1 MRIED
6 FQEKVFQLG
15 KQLGFEHMEIYSE
28 KVESL
33 GCKLYKGEIDSYQ
46 TSETLGVSFRGK
58 MDGNMGYAYTEN
70 TDEVSVQYLV
80 HEAKANSLLTEED
93 VQEEIFKGSVKYED
107 YSFYSEE
114 LNDVSIEEKI
124 EFLKEIEKEVYAF
137 DERVTGTNTLSLSS
151 AEKEKRLVNSNGL
164 ELKDRMN
171 HIGLSL
177 SVIVKQGKEVKNGV
191 FSCVTRNY
199 QSLAAKEV
207 AEHAVK
213 EALSKL
219 NAETAESK
227 NYSVILRNKAAAA
240 LLQTFSPIFS
250 AENIQ
255 KGQSLLKGKLGEK
268 IAAEHVHI
276 VDDPFYEDGVR
287 SSNFDSEGYA
297 TRKKDVIKDGDLLT
311 FLHNSLTAKKDKVES
326 TGNAY
331 KASFKGTITVA
342 PSNFY
347 IMPAEK
353 ALPDLVAQVDEGI
366 LVTSFSG
373 LHSGTN
379 TVSGDFS
386 IAAGGFLIENG
397 EIKTALK
404 QMTVAGNFFDLLQQ
418 IEQIGSDLDFS
429 LAFGSP
435 SLLIKELS
443 VTVE

>member
-6 FQEKVFQLG
+6 FQERVFQLG
-15 KQLGFEHMEIYSE
+15 KQLGFTDMEIYTE

-58 MDGNMGYAYTEN
+58 MDGKMGYAYTEN
-70 TDEVSVQYLV
+70 TDEDSVQYLV
-80 HEAKANSLLTEED
+80 KEAKVNSLLIEED
-93 VQEEIFKGSVKYED
+93 VQEEIFKGSEQYGD
-107 YSFYSEE
+107 HTFYSEE

-151 AEKEKRLVNSNGL
+151 SEKEKRLVNSNGL
-164 ELKDRMN
+164 ELKDRTN
-171 HIGLSL
+171 HIGLSV

-191 FSCVTRNY
+191 FSRVTRNY
-199 QSLAAKEV
+199 HSLAAKNV

-219 NAETAESK
+219 NAESADSK

-250 AENIQ
+250 AEQIQ
-255 KGQSLLKGKLGEK
+255 KGQSLLKGRLGQK
-268 IAAEHVHI
+268 VAAEHVHI
-276 VDDPFYEDGVR
+276 VDDPFYGDGVR
-287 SSNFDSEGYA
+287 SGNFDSEGYA
-297 TRKKDVIKDGDLLT
+297 TRKKDVIKDGNLLT
-311 FLHNSLTAKKDKVES
+311 FLHNSITAKKDNVES

-331 KASFKGTITVA
+331 KASYKGTITVA

-347 IMPAEK
+347 IIPAEK
-353 ALPDLVAQVDEGI
+353 DLPDLVAQVGDGI

-418 IEQIGSDLDFS
+418 IEEVGSDLEFS

-435 SLLIKELS
+435 SLRIKELA
-443 VTVE
+443 VTIE

>member
-6 FQEKVFQLG
+6 FQERVFQLG
-15 KQLGFEHMEIYSE
+15 KQLGFTDMEIYTE

-58 MDGNMGYAYTEN
+58 MDGKMGYAYTEN
-70 TDEVSVQYLV
+70 TDEDSVQYLV
-80 HEAKANSLLTEED
+80 NEAKANSLLIEED
-93 VQEEIFKGSVKYED
+93 VQEEIFKGSEQYGD
-107 YSFYSEE
+107 HLFYSEE

-151 AEKEKRLVNSNGL
+151 SEKEKRLVNSNGL
-164 ELKDRMN
+164 ELKDRTN
-171 HIGLSL
+171 HIGLSV

-191 FSCVTRNY
+191 FSRVTRNY
-199 QSLAAKEV
+199 HSLAAKNV
-207 AEHAVK
+207 AEYAVK

-219 NAETAESK
+219 NAESADSK

-250 AENIQ
+250 AEQIQ
-255 KGQSLLKGKLGEK
+255 KGQSLLKGRLGQK
-268 IAAEHVHI
+268 VAAEHVHI
-276 VDDPFYEDGVR
+276 VDDPFYGDGVR
-287 SSNFDSEGYA
+287 SGNFDSEGYA
-297 TRKKDVIKDGDLLT
+297 TRKKDVIKDGNLLT
-311 FLHNSLTAKKDKVES
+311 FLHNSITAKKDNVES

-331 KASFKGTITVA
+331 KASYKGTITVA

-347 IMPAEK
+347 IIPAEK
-353 ALPDLVAQVDEGI
+353 DLPDLVAQVGDGI

-418 IEQIGSDLDFS
+418 IEEVGSDLKFS

-435 SLLIKELS
+435 SLLIKELA
-443 VTVE
+443 VTIE

>member
-6 FQEKVFQLG
+6 FQERVFQLG
-15 KQLGFEHMEIYSE
+15 KQLGFTNMEIYSE

-58 MDGNMGYAYTEN
+58 MDGKMGYAYTEN
-70 TDEVSVQYLV
+70 TDEDSVQYLV
-80 HEAKANSLLTEED
+80 NEAKANSLLIEED
-93 VQEEIFKGSVKYED
+93 VQEEIFKGSEQYGD
-107 YSFYSEE
+107 HLFYSEE

-151 AEKEKRLVNSNGL
+151 SEKEKRLVNSNGL
-164 ELKDRMN
+164 ELKDRTN
-171 HIGLSL
+171 HIGLSV

-191 FSCVTRNY
+191 FSRVTRNY
-199 QSLAAKEV
+199 HSLAAKNV
-207 AEHAVK
+207 AEYAVK

-219 NAETAESK
+219 NAESADSK

-250 AENIQ
+250 AEQIQ
-255 KGQSLLKGKLGEK
+255 KGQSLLKGRLGQK
-268 IAAEHVHI
+268 VAAEHVHI
-276 VDDPFYEDGVR
+276 VDDPFYGDGVR
-287 SSNFDSEGYA
+287 SGNFDSEGYA
-297 TRKKDVIKDGDLLT
+297 TRKKDVIKDGNLLT
-311 FLHNSLTAKKDKVES
+311 FLHNSITAKKDNVES

-331 KASFKGTITVA
+331 KASYKGTITVA

-347 IMPAEK
+347 IIPAEK
-353 ALPDLVAQVDEGI
+353 DLPDLVAQVGDGI

-418 IEQIGSDLDFS
+418 IEEVGSDLKFS

-435 SLLIKELS
+435 SLLIKELA
-443 VTVE
+443 VTIE